1 MARIFDEFVTIL
13 GDIKIFRWPLWVVY
27 DPSSYRVRGA
37 ECRKILD
44 MLEPG
49 DILLRHYDG
58 YLDNLFIPGVFSH
71 GAIYLGEVTESDR
84 ASIPASGSAT
94 RSFETGPAMVAHST
108 AKGVHLEDVLTFLR
122 CDDVAV
128 VRLPDL
134 LERIG
139 KPLETIPAPLHP
151 TEQALVDI
159 LASGGSVTRAQA
171 VSVARQV
178 ALGRLGTAYD
188 FAFDFQCGN
197 RMSCTEF
204 VKHCYRSVNA
214 ALNVTPRPQ
223 SLLWGLTNREIIE
236 PDDFVREPMQ
246 LLHASEEA
254 NLKLRR
260 ARRLSL

>member
-27 DPSSYRVRGA
+27 DPSSYRVRGP

-44 MLEPG
+44 LLQPG

-71 GAIYLGEVTESDR
+71 AAMYLGEVTESDK
-84 ASIPASGSAT
+84 AAIPTSGSAT

-108 AKGVHLEDVLTFLR
+108 AEGVHLEDVLTFLR

-128 VRLPDL
+128 VRIPDTL
-134 LERIG
+134 RDSG
-139 KPLETIPAPLHP
+139 KI
-151 TEQALVDI
+151 
-159 LASGGSVTRAQA
+159 ASGIDPQWHPAEKALAETLAAGGTVRREDAFA
-171 VSVARQV
+171 VARRS
-178 ALGRLGTAYD
+178 ALGLLGTEYD
-188 FAFDFQCGN
+188 FAFDFGNGN

-204 VKHCYRSVNA
+204 VSHCYRSVNS
-214 ALNVTPRPQ
+214 ALGVVPTPQ
-223 SLLWGLTNREIIE
+223 SLLWGLTVREVIE
-236 PDDFVREPMQ
+236 PDDFVREPFR
-246 LLHASEEA
+246 LLHASNDA

-260 ARRLSL
+260 HRLPSR